1 MSLMSLFIM
10 HGNFETEH
18 PENFIQLP
26 LEFSVHQSKEE
37 SEERKE
43 VRQLR
48 LGEQQIGILI
58 A

>member
-1 MSLMSLFIM
+1 M